1 MKRLVVEKNFKW
13 SGPKCS
19 AKWWKNV
26 KNHWILVFEV
36 INSHSTTK
44 TNIWNGFYCSFFAF
58 LIIDVDYVLRHIFY
72 SLAINSMTSFTFSYY
87 EWNILHINWHFW
99 KISQGK
105 SLHDIFKCRINGFIV
120 IGQFISL
127 ATYDGPNMVKV
138 TF

>member
-1 MKRLVVEKNFKW
+1 MKVAETYEKISSWKKISN
-13 SGPKCS
+13 GVAQS
-19 AKWWKNV
+19 ALRSDEKMSKIL
-26 KNHWILVFEV
+26 ILVFEI

-105 SLHDIFKCRINGFIV
+105 SLHDMIWYKYSNAGLTALLLLA
-120 IGQFISL
+120 SL
-127 ATYDGPNMVKV
+127 SL
-138 TF
+138 